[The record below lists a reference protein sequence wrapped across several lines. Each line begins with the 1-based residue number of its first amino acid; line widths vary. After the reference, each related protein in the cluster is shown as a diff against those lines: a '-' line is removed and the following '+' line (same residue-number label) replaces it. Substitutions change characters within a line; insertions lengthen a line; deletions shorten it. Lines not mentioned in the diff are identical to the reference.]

1 MGWYYEMWMK
11 NKMGCPIRMG
21 CKGDE
26 KKKCI
31 PKKDGVGWGWK
42 KLVCPKRMGCQGD
55 EKKKV
60 YIPKKDGIGQGR
72 TNGMIYKDGMRWGWK
87 KLGVCQKGWCASG
100 MKRNE
105 VYPRKMGWNRMGWEE
120 TSSTFIHRWSFSTY
134 SVAFVV
140 IVVFTRSIRF
150 CVRRGRRQR
159 ALAFGNSGSCR
170 RKEPQAVLLGE
181 GGSFVRKGILWGKLA
196 EERTKASSVVGERI
210 L

>member
-1 MGWYYEMWMK
+1 MK
-11 NKMGCPIRMG
+11 GKNVYWRRMVWD
-21 CKGDE
+21 GDE
-26 KKKCI
+26 KNCYAQK
-31 PKKDGVGWGWK
+31 GWDAKGM
-42 KLVCPKRMGCQGD
+42 KR
-55 EKKKV
+55 KR

-105 VYPRKMGWNRMGWEE
+105 VYPRKMGWEE
-120 TSSTFIHRWSFSTY
+120 TSSTFIYRWSFRTL
-134 SVAFVV
+134 VAFVV
-140 IVVFTRSIRF
+140 VVVFTCSIRF

-159 ALAFGNSGSCR
+159 ALAFGNSGSCG

>member
-1 MGWYYEMWMK
+1 
-11 NKMGCPIRMG
+11 
-21 CKGDE
+21 
-26 KKKCI
+26 
-31 PKKDGVGWGWK
+31 
-42 KLVCPKRMGCQGD
+42 LVCPKRMGCQGD